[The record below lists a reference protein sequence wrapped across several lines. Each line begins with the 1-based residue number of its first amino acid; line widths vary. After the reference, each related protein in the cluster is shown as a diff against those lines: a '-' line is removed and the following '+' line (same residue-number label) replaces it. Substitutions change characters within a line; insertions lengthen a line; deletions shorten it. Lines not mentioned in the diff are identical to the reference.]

1 MVQMNTLTMIS
12 AISRFG
18 VTAPLRQN
26 RRSGRALSLRRLL
39 VAWAAP
45 ILALTMAGQAHAT
58 DKDAIIKAVK
68 FDDVSAVTKLLK
80 RGMDPNTI
88 DDEGMPLLVLAARE
102 KSDNVAKL
110 LIDNPNTDI
119 EKLDAHDENA
129 MMLAALNGDA
139 DLVKLL
145 IAKGAEVNKKGWAPL
160 HYAAANGHDDI
171 AKLLIDNSAYIDAAS
186 PNGTTPL
193 MMAARGNHVTT
204 MKVLLDGG
212 ADAKLKNQ
220 IGMTALDFA
229 KRYQAKDATAALQDM
244 FAREQAASSGVP
256 AAGQNSAK

>member
-1 MVQMNTLTMIS
+1 MVQMNTLSMAT
-12 AISRFG
+12 AI
-18 VTAPLRQN
+18 P
-26 RRSGRALSLRRLL
+26 RSGATVRPRRNRQSPLTLGLRRF
-39 VAWAAP
+39 VAACAAP
-45 ILALTMAGQAHAT
+45 IFALAMVAPAHAT
-58 DKDAIIKAVK
+58 DKDAIVKAVK

-80 RGMDPNTI
+80 RGIDPNTT
-88 DDEGMPLLVLAARE
+88 DDEGLPLLVLAARE

-110 LIDNPNTDI
+110 LIDTPNTDI
-119 EKLDAHDENA
+119 EKVDAHDENA
-129 MMLAALNGDA
+129 MMLAALNGDT
-139 DLVKLL
+139 DLVKAL

-171 AKLLIDNSAYIDAAS
+171 VRLLIDNSAYIDAAS

-229 KRYQAKDATAALQDM
+229 KRYQAKDAAAALQDM
-244 FAREQAASSGVP
+244 FAREQAASGGTP
-256 AAGQNSAK
+256 AQGQNSAK

>member
-1 MVQMNTLTMIS
+1 MNTLTTVS
-12 AISRFG
+12 AVSRFSATVG
-18 VTAPLRQN
+18 LRRKRGTAT
-26 RRSGRALSLRRLL
+26 ALGLRRLL
-39 VAWAAP
+39 MACAAAIVA
-45 ILALTMAGQAHAT
+45 LAMAGEAHAT
-58 DKDAIIKAVK
+58 DKDAIVKAVK
-68 FDDVSAVTKLLK
+68 FDDVSGVAKFLK
-80 RGMDPNTI
+80 RGIDPNMT
-88 DDEGMPLLVLAARE
+88 DDDGMPLLVIAARE

-110 LIDNPNTDI
+110 LIDNPNIDV
-119 EKLDAHDENA
+119 EKVDAHDENA
-129 MMLAALNGDA
+129 MMLAALNGDV
-139 DLVKLL
+139 DLVKQL

-171 AKLLIDNSAYIDAAS
+171 ARLLIDNSAYIDAAS

-229 KRYQAKDATAALQDM
+229 KRYQAKDAAEALQDM
-244 FAREQAASSGVP
+244 FARERAASSGVP
-256 AAGQNSAK
+256 AREQNSAK